1 MKVMRNRLCLGAPL
15 PPLPP
20 AFPDEESSL
29 PTSPSSYYSSHSRS
43 TGDLPDFIDARCRK
57 VDVSLRLTEL
67 GCSDNIVYP
76 RHVKNLERYGGSD
89 ESYVCCT
96 LPSIDEI
103 KATMERARIDA
114 KAVLM
119 KLGVDVADPDDQL
132 LICDSRLTSK
142 PNEPLENPAPT
153 DDDVNEIDEC
163 EEV

>member
-1 MKVMRNRLCLGAPL
+1 MN
-15 PPLPP
+15 
-20 AFPDEESSL
+20 F
-29 PTSPSSYYSSHSRS
+29 T
-43 TGDLPDFIDARCRK
+43 LPDFIDARCRK
-57 VDVSLRLTEL
+57 VDVSLRLTGL